1 MQFTSVR
8 LLHLIVSN
16 TKQVQYL
23 TNLFSFHSDLD
34 FIVAEKEV
42 FFGEL
47 IYLRRLSAMQRDF
60 TVAARLKISLSLIP
74 EIEILIII

>member
-1 MQFTSVR
+1 
-8 LLHLIVSN
+8 
-16 TKQVQYL
+16 
-23 TNLFSFHSDLD
+23 
-34 FIVAEKEV
+34 VAEKEV